1 MKLPRLIEQTL
12 GPKRTPAP
20 LAKVR
25 VENLTRGN
33 LVAASVE
40 VAGDS
45 ASRRKGLLGHTA
57 LAPEEGLWIFP
68 CESVHT
74 IGMAFPIDLIYL
86 DTSRKVR
93 KLCRNVPAWR
103 FSICLSAHSI
113 LELAAGTIE
122 RTQVS
127 VGDRLELLHLSTQQP
142 EAETSSPEVHND

>member
-1 MKLPRLIEQTL
+1 MKLPRRIEQIL
-12 GPKRTPAP
+12 GHKRIPAP
-20 LAKVR
+20 LPRVR
-25 VENLTRGN
+25 VENLTRSN

-45 ASRRKGLLGHTA
+45 ASRRKGLLGHSP
-57 LAPEEGLWIFP
+57 LAPEEGLWIVP

-86 DTSRKVR
+86 DASRKVR

-113 LELAAGTIE
+113 LELAAGTID
-122 RTQVS
+122 RTQVA
-127 VGDRLELLHLSTQQP
+127 VGDRLELLTLATQP
-142 EAETSSPEVHND
+142 PVAETPSPEVHHD